1 MNATSAG
8 IAAALAVAEG
18 NRDVLLIEP
27 TGWIG
32 GMTTLD
38 QDALTQPGSKTGGSH
53 ICRTRH
59 SRVRHPT
66 RCTLGPCFLSR
77 QSE

>member
-38 QDALTQPGSKTGGSH
+38 QDALTQPGAKTGG
-53 ICRTRH
+53 
-59 SRVRHPT
+59 
-66 RCTLGPCFLSR
+66 
-77 QSE
+77 

>member
-32 GMTTLD
+32 GID
-38 QDALTQPGSKTGGSH
+38 YPPVFAPG
-53 ICRTRH
+53 
-59 SRVRHPT
+59 
-66 RCTLGPCFLSR
+66 
-77 QSE
+77 